1 MVVGYLCGPYDRKPS
16 PVMINQ
22 ASIEADLNPICF
34 GGKIHN
40 ERQQK
45 YVQVKRELWG
55 IVSAIKIDREYLIK
69 GEIVIETDCLLVL
82 GMMWCCTI
90 PDVAMLRW
98 TASIM
103 SLNPEMRYISGKD
116 NAEQIFF
123 QERDLG
129 VVRLNLTKKKF

>member
-55 IVSAIKIDREYLIK
+55 IVSAIKADREYLIR
-69 GEIVIETDCLLVL
+69 GEVVIEMNFLSVL
-82 GMMWCCTI
+82 RMMQCFMI
-90 PDVAMLRW
+90 PDVAMPRW
-98 TASIM
+98 I
-103 SLNPEMRYISGKD
+103 
-116 NAEQIFF
+116 
-123 QERDLG
+123 
-129 VVRLNLTKKKF
+129 V